1 LLTPGA
7 VRSWYNTCI
16 YFQDVKDFLFC
27 AIVVI
32 ITNYAAAQKKTTVTG
47 DISKDKGSG
56 TRVDLGISHKRGN
69 WKFDGS
75 GFGTSRGLRGGKLG
89 VSHKR
94 KNFEFGGSVFR
105 DNRGNKGGHVGFKLR
120 FRRSTQWVR
129 FQFIYVNNCFL
140 YITFIS
146 IID

>member
-1 LLTPGA
+1 MLTLGA

-32 ITNYAAAQKKTTVTG
+32 ITNYAAAAQKKTTVTG
-47 DISKDKGSG
+47 DIAKDEGSG
-56 TRVDLGISHKRGN
+56 TRVDLGISHQRGN

-75 GFGTSRGLRGGKLG
+75 GFGTSTGHRGGSLE

-94 KNFEFGGSVFR
+94 KKF
-105 DNRGNKGGHVGFKLR
+105 
-120 FRRSTQWVR
+120 
-129 FQFIYVNNCFL
+129 
-140 YITFIS
+140 
-146 IID
+146 